1 MIFASLGLDWSNFQ
15 RGIQGAMQSIQRLAG
30 GASVLGAATVAAQQF
45 YKALDFGGQLADTS
59 AQTGVAVDKLM
70 ELQFAFELAGMQ
82 ANDVQPAISR
92 LQRNIAEAATGSL
105 QAAQKFAT
113 MGVAIGDI
121 QGLSADEQL
130 MRVGNAINKIEN
142 PTQRAAMA
150 MEIFGKSGGKLLTF
164 FSDMGMEGV
173 QNALGKQSQIMLEN
187 AGVFART
194 ADAMNIAGVKVRGF
208 FVGLASTTAPQLVEL
223 VDKLEKL
230 DLTHVGESLG
240 DGIAITLE
248 LIDRT
253 FGKIM
258 RMGEQAGKTQST
270 YGAQAFMGMGGMG
283 MGGGGTSLSAAT
295 EKAAAEQPKTS
306 FFAGIMED
314 IEKKRVE
321 ARKKYATPEPGDT
334 GAGYI
339 PKPLSTAMEPMIAT
353 SGAKV
358 GALGGAIWGGDNMA
372 NVQREQ
378 LSVQQKIANSIDAFL
393 QSAMQTSNSYIGDT
407 TPQLGV
413 I

>member
-1 MIFASLGLDWSNFQ
+1 
-15 RGIQGAMQSIQRLAG
+15 
-30 GASVLGAATVAAQQF
+30 
-45 YKALDFGGQLADTS
+45 
-59 AQTGVAVDKLM
+59 
-70 ELQFAFELAGMQ
+70 
-82 ANDVQPAISR
+82 
-92 LQRNIAEAATGSL
+92 
-105 QAAQKFAT
+105 
-113 MGVAIGDI
+113 
-121 QGLSADEQL
+121 
-130 MRVGNAINKIEN
+130 
-142 PTQRAAMA
+142 
-150 MEIFGKSGGKLLTF
+150 
-164 FSDMGMEGV
+164 
-173 QNALGKQSQIMLEN
+173 
-187 AGVFART
+187 
-194 ADAMNIAGVKVRGF
+194 
-208 FVGLASTTAPQLVEL
+208 VEL

-295 EKAAAEQPKTS
+295 EKAATEQPKTS
-306 FFAGIMED
+306 FFAGILED

-321 ARKKYATPEPGDT
+321 AGKKYATPEPGDT

-339 PKPLSTAMEPMIAT
+339 SKPLSTAMEPIIAT